1 MNRQER
7 AIEIVNR
14 LKSIHNFLAEEIAIR
29 YSLTYCIYCERW
41 TTTGVTDETGCCES
55 CEICKD

>member
-7 AIEIVNR
+7 AANIVNN
-14 LKSIHNFLAEEIAIR
+14 LKSIHNFLAEKIAIR

-41 TTTGVTDETGCCES
+41 TITGEANETGCCGG
-55 CEICKD
+55 CKVR